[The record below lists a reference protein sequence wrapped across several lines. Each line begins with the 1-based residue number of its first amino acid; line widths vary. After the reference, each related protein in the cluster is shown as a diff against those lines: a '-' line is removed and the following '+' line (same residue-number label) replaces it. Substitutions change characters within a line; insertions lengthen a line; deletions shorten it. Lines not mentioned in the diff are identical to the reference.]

1 MFFRHSFVILR
12 PFGMVLDVRGQ
23 AGTIRSFLS
32 RFWLRRDSIPK
43 GRNGGMSA
51 SREIMERL
59 FDIPGFLSESRP
71 EIEDIQSIS
80 HSPSQSIFFCRYQQ
94 TKAGLGFLEPTPLAD
109 RIMVSVEYRA
119 LGPTEVFRDGRHI
132 IQPATR
138 PGALAL
144 YDLRQSWA
152 AYLQDPFDNLSM
164 FFPVST
170 FQELAA
176 ERNQSFL
183 DLRFDIRDRPYDEVM
198 QSLGRAILPA
208 LARPHEFSGLYLDHV
223 FLAVREHLAATY
235 GAFVGNTRRDQRG
248 LTNRQI
254 RSALEYIEAHV
265 ADDVSLADIARAS
278 GASVSSLTRG
288 FRVALNVSPHQWV
301 LSRRIALAQR
311 LMSAGKTP
319 LSEIAFLCGFADQSH
334 LARVFLRHVGA
345 SPGLWRRSV
354 RS

>member
-1 MFFRHSFVILR
+1 
-12 PFGMVLDVRGQ
+12 
-23 AGTIRSFLS
+23 
-32 RFWLRRDSIPK
+32 
-43 GRNGGMSA
+43 MSA
-51 SREIMERL
+51 SRGSLEESFGR
-59 FDIPGFLSESRP
+59 PGFLSESRP
-71 EIEDIQSIS
+71 EIEDIHSIPQRPNQSL
-80 HSPSQSIFFCRYQQ
+80 FFCRYRQ
-94 TKAGLGFLEPTPLAD
+94 TKAYLGFLEPTPLAD

-132 IQPATR
+132 IQPATE

-164 FFPVST
+164 FLPVST

-176 ERNQSFL
+176 ERNQSFRE
-183 DLRFDIRDRPYDEVM
+183 LRFDIRDKPYDEVM

-208 LARPHEFSGLYLDHV
+208 LARPHELSRLYLDHL
-223 FLAVREHLAATY
+223 FLAVRDHLAGTY
-235 GAFVGNTRRDQRG
+235 GEFAGNPRRDRRG

-265 ADDVSLADIARAS
+265 ADDFSLADIAKAS

-288 FRVALNVSPHQWV
+288 FRAALNVSPHQWV
-301 LSRRIALAQR
+301 LTRRIALAQR
-311 LMSAGKTP
+311 LMSAGKKP
-319 LSEIAFLCGFADQSH
+319 MSQIARLCGFADQSH

-345 SPGLWRRSV
+345 SPSLWRRSV
-354 RS
+354 HR

>member
-1 MFFRHSFVILR
+1 
-12 PFGMVLDVRGQ
+12 
-23 AGTIRSFLS
+23 
-32 RFWLRRDSIPK
+32 
-43 GRNGGMSA
+43 MSA
-51 SREIMERL
+51 SRESMERS

-71 EIEDIQSIS
+71 EIEDVQSIS
-80 HSPSQSIFFCRYQQ
+80 QSPSQSLFFCRYQQ

-119 LGPTEVFRDGRHI
+119 LGPTEVFRDGRRI

-170 FQELAA
+170 FKELAA

-183 DLRFDIRDRPYDEVM
+183 ELRCDVRDKPYDEVM

-208 LARPHEFSGLYLDHV
+208 LARPHELSRLYLDHV

-235 GAFVGNTRRDQRG
+235 GAFVGNPRRDQRG

-354 RS
+354 RR